1 MFLRQNRKKQCAN
14 QNHKDETHLLACSLH
29 SVHVRTHVFNTFI
42 WNCSEY
48 SKVSRIYLYILVV
61 FQQLPGFMYW
71 AARDH
76 RYNMSIG
83 FCLSVSVPIRASPS
97 RLLLLFKG
105 LAAPSPLKQKEKR
118 DWVRL
123 PPSDQNTSSKT
134 IGGKKKNKTLRNRQ
148 DTATFQTLE
157 ILYRTTN
164 PRNIITC
171 IWCTRYS
178 LFFFCFFGMT
188 GQIYWSKWIWLNCD
202 MWQLGNLA
210 QAKCGGFIWISMR
223 IKPEPTF
230 LQNHHSILQVTQRQ
244 QHLILGHVGRKAESC
259 WVGIHLVIFQRDG
272 RLRQLQAESRHEPAN
287 HTANTGGQTDERSV
301 L

>member
-1 MFLRQNRKKQCAN
+1 
-14 QNHKDETHLLACSLH
+14 
-29 SVHVRTHVFNTFI
+29 
-42 WNCSEY
+42 
-48 SKVSRIYLYILVV
+48 
-61 FQQLPGFMYW
+61 MYW

-134 IGGKKKNKTLRNRQ
+134 IGGKKKNKTLRSRQ

-178 LFFFCFFGMT
+178 LFFVFFWYDWSNILIKVNLIELWYVAT
-188 GQIYWSKWIWLNCD
+188 GKFGTSK
-202 MWQLGNLA
+202 MWRVYLDNYKNKTWTYLSAEPPQHPASHTKTTTFNPWTCRQKGRKLLGGNSPRHFSEGRQAEAASGRVQTRTSQPHCQHRRSNGWA
-210 QAKCGGFIWISMR
+210 QYVHKCGSM
-223 IKPEPTF
+223 K
-230 LQNHHSILQVTQRQ
+230 
-244 QHLILGHVGRKAESC
+244 
-259 WVGIHLVIFQRDG
+259 
-272 RLRQLQAESRHEPAN
+272 
-287 HTANTGGQTDERSV
+287 
-301 L
+301 